1 MLRNWPELPATM
13 SQKAQEA
20 IKRMSAVTAVAIE
33 MWRIL
38 LDSSLYIIFG
48 IMVAGCIKVFI
59 NQQFISRHLREGRYR
74 SVIKASLFGIPLPL

>member
-1 MLRNWPELPATM
+1 MWQNL
-13 SQKAQEA
+13 QEA
-20 IKRMSAVTAVAIE
+20 GNSMSAVTAIFIE
-33 MWRIL
+33 MWEIL

-59 NQQFISRHLREGRYR
+59 NQQFISRHLRDGRYR